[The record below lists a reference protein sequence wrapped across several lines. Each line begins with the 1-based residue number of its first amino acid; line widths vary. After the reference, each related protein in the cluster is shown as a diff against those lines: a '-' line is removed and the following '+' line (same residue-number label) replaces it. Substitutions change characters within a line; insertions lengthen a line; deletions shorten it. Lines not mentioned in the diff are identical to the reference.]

1 MNNRP
6 SVQPF
11 IERLRQAE
19 SADYNQPRGIVA
31 YSATIAL
38 ADDTAMSEA
47 IGLARRLGIE
57 RTALYEV
64 VLQSYLFLG
73 FPRMLGAGEA
83 LATAWPQPNGDTPFL
98 PDLAIQTWSQ
108 RGERLYRTIYGDNA
122 HRLQNRVR
130 SFAPEIFDWM
140 VVEGYGKVLSRP
152 QLDIVLRELSIVA
165 FLMIDNRPRQLM
177 SHLRGAIRVGAK
189 PAQVVQAI
197 EDLREVAAPAC
208 PEARQILSRLG
219 IA

>member
-1 MNNRP
+1 
-6 SVQPF
+6 
-11 IERLRQAE
+11 
-19 SADYNQPRGIVA
+19 
-31 YSATIAL
+31 
-38 ADDTAMSEA
+38 MSEA
-47 IGLARRLGIE
+47 ISLARRLGIG

-83 LATAWPQPNGDTPFL
+83 LATVWPQPNGDSPYL
-98 PDLAIQTWSQ
+98 PDLAIQTWSR
-108 RGERLYRTIYGDNA
+108 RGEKLYRTVYGDNS
-122 HRLQNRVR
+122 HRLQDRVR

-197 EDLREVAAPAC
+197 EDLREVAAPAY